1 MSLSRDER
9 IEEMY
14 RNCARELAEAVIDLE
29 DENDDL
35 RATLAETVS
44 YLADVAGQR
53 NYLVERVGELEAEL
67 EDMDT

>member
-1 MSLSRDER
+1 MSLFRDER
-9 IEEMY
+9 IEELY
-14 RNCARELAEAVIDLE
+14 HEHAWDLARTVVDLE

-44 YLADVAGQR
+44 YLADVAEQR